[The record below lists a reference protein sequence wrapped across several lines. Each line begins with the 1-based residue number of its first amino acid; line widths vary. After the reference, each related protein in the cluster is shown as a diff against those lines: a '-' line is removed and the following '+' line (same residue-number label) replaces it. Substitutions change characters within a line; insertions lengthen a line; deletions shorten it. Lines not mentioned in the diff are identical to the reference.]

1 MLLAIDCG
9 NTNVV
14 FAAFEGK
21 KIVGEWRSATKVQRT
36 SDDYGVWLTELM
48 VRHGLDPTMVVDAI
62 IASVVPDKNQ
72 VLSELCE
79 RYFNCTAIFIGHSN
93 TDIGIKV
100 LLKNPKEVGDDR
112 LANAVAAHDRFG
124 GPLIIVDFGTA
135 TTFDVLD
142 PDGNYVGGVIAPG
155 INLSMEA
162 LHMGAAQLPRISVVN
177 PGQAPVVGDSTVS
190 AMESGV
196 FWGYVGLIEGLVRRI
211 QVERGGSHKVV
222 ATGGFAALF
231 AAATSVLEHVEPHLT
246 MHGLHTVWR
255 LNKG

>member
-9 NTNVV
+9 NTNIV
-14 FAAFEGK
+14 FAAFEGN
-21 KIVGEWRSATKVQRT
+21 KIVGEWRSATKIQRT
-36 SDDYGVWLTELM
+36 CDDYGIWLTELM
-48 VRHGLDPTMVVDAI
+48 VRHGLNPAMVADAI
-62 IASVVPDKNQ
+62 IASVVPDKNKY
-72 VLSELCE
+72 LSQLCE
-79 RYFNCTAIFIGHSN
+79 RYFNCTAMFVGNSN

-100 LLKNPKEVGDDR
+100 LLRNPKEVGDDR
-112 LANAVAAHDRFG
+112 LANAVAAHERFG

-162 LHMGAAQLPRISVVN
+162 LHMGAAQLPRVSVVD
-177 PGQAPVVGDSTVS
+177 PGNTPVVGDSTVS

-196 FWGYVGLIEGLVRRI
+196 FWGYVGLIEGLVGRI
-211 QVERGGSHKVV
+211 QSERGGSHKVV
-222 ATGGFAALF
+222 ATGGFADLF
-231 AAATSVLEHVEPHLT
+231 AAATSVLEYVEPHLT
-246 MHGLHTVWR
+246 LYGLLAVWR